1 MKPFI
6 FLTDEGFT
14 YSGNEGAIEPDVENL
29 QVLGFAK
36 GKDEKDALSNLLSEN
51 PHISDMFS
59 SAIAIEVKGKQK
71 HLEIQK

>member
-1 MKPFI
+1 MKLFI

-14 YSGNEGAIEPDVENL
+14 YSGKEDTIEPDVENL

-36 GKDEKDALSNLLSEN
+36 GEDERDALSSLLSEN
-51 PHISDMFS
+51 PHISGMFS
-59 SAIAIEVKGKQK
+59 SAIAMEVDGKQT